1 MLKSLGSVTR
11 HFIIALFVALGLATW
26 TGLSFADDPCELS
39 IFYTLRQERAPE
51 YAHMSDMEYAIMTQQ
66 KVKQARKFGKIRA
79 KLVGQTIRHFP
90 EYGNLEA
97 DELIDVIEMETIQA
111 IQCFE
116 NRD

>member
-1 MLKSLGSVTR
+1 MTGPL
-11 HFIIALFVALGLATW
+11 FFALFVALGLPVWAGA
-26 TGLSFADDPCELS
+26 GLANDPCDLS
-39 IFYTLRQERAPE
+39 IFYRLRQERAPE
-51 YAHMSDMEYAIMTQQ
+51 YAHMSDMEYAVMTQQ

-79 KLVGQTIRHFP
+79 KLIGQTIRHFP

-116 NRD
+116 TRD